1 LGPSQEDTLD
11 LNLGKLSAVKLK
23 ELSKVVDEE
32 RKRRGKRSPAN
43 HEPPKWVIPKD
54 AVQSNGKPSS

>member
-1 LGPSQEDTLD
+1 MD
-11 LNLGKLSAVKLK
+11 LNLGKLSAIKLK

-43 HEPPKWVIPKD
+43 HESPTWVIPKE
-54 AVQSNGKPSS
+54 AVQSNGKPST